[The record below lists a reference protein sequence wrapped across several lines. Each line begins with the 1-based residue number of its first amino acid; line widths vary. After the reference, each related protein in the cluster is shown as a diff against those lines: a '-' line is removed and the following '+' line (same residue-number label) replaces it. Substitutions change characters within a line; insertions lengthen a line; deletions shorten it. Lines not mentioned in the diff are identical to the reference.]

1 MWFIRSSFR
10 ASTSR
15 AERFE
20 TGMSGGIASVEA
32 GRTERTSGT
41 AASDRFLGI
50 PVKPLT
56 RRRIANFKA
65 NRRGYWSPWIFL
77 ALSVLSLFPDFIA
90 NDQPLLPPSPGQFH

>member
-1 MWFIRSSFR
+1 
-10 ASTSR
+10 
-15 AERFE
+15 
-20 TGMSGGIASVEA
+20 MSGGIASVEA

-65 NRRGYWSPWIFL
+65 NRRGYWSTWIFL
-77 ALSVLSLFPDFIA
+77 ALFVLSLFAEFIA
-90 NDQPLLPPSPGQFH
+90 NDKPLLLRSEERRVGNECVSTCRSRWSPYH